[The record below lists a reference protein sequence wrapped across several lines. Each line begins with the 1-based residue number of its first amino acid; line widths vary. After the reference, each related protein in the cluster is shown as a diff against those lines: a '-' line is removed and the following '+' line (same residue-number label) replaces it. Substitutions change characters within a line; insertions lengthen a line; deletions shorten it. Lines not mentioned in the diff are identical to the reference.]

1 MLFLTVF
8 KSLKNKNKQMF
19 VNLDRKLKNQQNV
32 NINIEY
38 KTFYVIW
45 VFQVTFFP
53 QSIGLRS
60 SWCSF
65 INNFN
70 ISLKIKNH
78 F

>member
-38 KTFYVIW
+38 KTFLCHLG
-45 VFQVTFFP
+45 F
-53 QSIGLRS
+53 S
-60 SWCSF
+60 SDFLSAVYWSSF
-65 INNFN
+65 VVV
-70 ISLKIKNH
+70 LVH
-78 F
+78 